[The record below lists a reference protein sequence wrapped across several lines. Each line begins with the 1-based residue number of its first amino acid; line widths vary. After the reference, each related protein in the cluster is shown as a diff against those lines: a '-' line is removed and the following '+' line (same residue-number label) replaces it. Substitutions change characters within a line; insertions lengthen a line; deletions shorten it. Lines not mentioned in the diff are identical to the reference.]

1 MGSPVAISRTL
12 LDAILA
18 NVHRDP
24 TRERCGLLLGDTQAI
39 LDFAPTANIHATPE
53 RHFEIDPAALI
64 AAYRA
69 ERSGSLA
76 VVGHYHS
83 HPVGEATPS
92 AADAEGADT
101 DGRLW
106 LVISRDAFGLWRS
119 VADGAVQGRFDRI
132 DLRVSPPD
140 GDTLR
145 TTATASTAHR

>member
-18 NVHRDP
+18 DVRRDP
-24 TRERCGLLLGDTQAI
+24 ARERCGLLLGDTQAI

-69 ERSGSLA
+69 ERSGGLA

-83 HPVGEATPS
+83 HPVSEATPS
-92 AADAEGADT
+92 VADAEAADT

-106 LVISRDAFGLWRS
+106 LIISRDAFGLWRS
-119 VADGAVQGRFDRI
+119 VAEGPVQGRFDRV
-132 DLRVSPPD
+132 DLRVSPQH
-140 GDTLR
+140 GDMLR
-145 TTATASTAHR
+145 TAATAPTAQR